1 MAFGNEVCYSNE
13 SSLSYDEL
21 FNAFND
27 LFDDFKLVS
36 KKYKLLKKEH
46 ASLVSKFDKLKNEHD
61 DSMLASCTKY
71 DEIDSLKKENIVL
84 Q

>member
-1 MAFGNEVCYSNE
+1 MTWDKTSASQDEEQTDEDKVANFALMALNKEVNNSNE

-46 ASLVSKFDKLKNEHD
+46 IYIFSELHVNS
-61 DSMLASCTKY
+61 
-71 DEIDSLKKENIVL
+71 
-84 Q
+84 